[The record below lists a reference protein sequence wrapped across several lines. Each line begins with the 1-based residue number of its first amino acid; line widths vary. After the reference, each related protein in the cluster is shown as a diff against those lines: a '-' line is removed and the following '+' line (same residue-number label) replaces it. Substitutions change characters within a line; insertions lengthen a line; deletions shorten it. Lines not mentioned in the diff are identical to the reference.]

1 MWTATLAEPGRFEFA
16 ERDAP
21 EPDAGQVL
29 LRVAGCGVCASNLGP
44 WTGAPGNAYPFAA
57 GAPGH
62 EVYGRIEQVGAG
74 VTGLAAGQ
82 PVVALSYHGFAQL
95 DVAAADAVVPL
106 PPDLADRRLLGEPL
120 ACAVNVHRRAGIAS
134 GDVVVIVGVGFL
146 GALLVRLARAAGAAR
161 VLAVSRREQSL
172 AVAADMGAHAA
183 FRYDEDVVGIVARET
198 GGRMADV
205 VIECTGHQAP
215 LDLAAEL
222 TRVRGRMVV
231 AGYHQDGPRTI
242 PMQLWNWRGL
252 DVINAHERD
261 PAVYVSGM
269 AEGVRLVRAGVLDPD
284 PLVTHEFALES
295 INDAFRAAAA
305 RPAGF
310 IKAVVTAW

>member
-1 MWTATLAEPGRFEFA
+1 MWTATLVEPGRFDVS

-21 EPDAGQVL
+21 EPGDGEVL

-44 WTGAPGNAYPFAA
+44 WAGGAGKAYPLPP

-62 EVYGRIEQVGAG
+62 EVYGRIERVGAG
-74 VTGLAAGQ
+74 VTGLGDGP

-106 PPDLADRRLLGEPL
+106 PPSLADRPLLGEPL
-120 ACAVNVHRRAGIAS
+120 ACAVNVHRRAGIAG
-134 GDVVVIVGVGFL
+134 GDVVVIVGIGFL
-146 GALLVRLARAAGAAR
+146 GALLVRLARVAGAGR
-161 VLAVSRREQSL
+161 VLAVSRRDQSL
-172 AVAADMGAHAA
+172 TVAGDMGAHAA
-183 FRYDEDVVGIVARET
+183 LRYHDDVAGAVARET

-222 TRVRGRMVV
+222 TRVRGRLVV

-242 PMQLWNWRGL
+242 NMQLWNWRGL

-269 AEGVRLVRAGVLDPD
+269 AEGVRLVRDGVLDPG
-284 PLVTHEFALES
+284 PLVTHHYPLDR
-295 INDAFRAAAA
+295 INHAFRAAAD

-310 IKAVVTAW
+310 FKAVVAGW